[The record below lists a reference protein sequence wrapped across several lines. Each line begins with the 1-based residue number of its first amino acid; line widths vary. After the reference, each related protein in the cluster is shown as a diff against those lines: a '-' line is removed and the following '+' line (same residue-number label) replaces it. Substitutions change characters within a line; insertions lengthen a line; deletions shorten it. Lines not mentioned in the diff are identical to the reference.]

1 MIIRNDER
9 GLLFKD
15 GNYIK
20 VLKPGKYFFFWPNK
34 YKVEVLDV
42 NKPFE
47 TEKDIS
53 VFLEDEG
60 LKKELDIIDVKDN
73 ELVMYYQDGK
83 FKGLYSSGKYAFWNV
98 LQKNSFKTVDKNKPE
113 IDEDIELSL
122 LLQEAFSGLYV
133 VFEVCNYEKGLLFYN
148 NKFQKI
154 LEPGKYYFWN
164 TNVSVS
170 IIKADLRRQQL
181 DVAGQEIMTEDKVTL
196 RLNFVCHYRI
206 VDPVKAL
213 LETKEYQIQIY
224 NLLQLILREYVGSMK
239 LDELLR
245 KKKEIGDFVLEHL
258 QQKSDVF
265 GIEFLFAG
273 LKDIILPGEIKTI
286 LNTVLLAEKKALAT
300 IITRREETASTRSL
314 LNTAKLMDENK
325 TLYRLKELEVIE
337 KICDKIGNISLMGGG
352 SLIEHLSA
360 LFAPKGE
367 DSSQK

>member
-1 MIIRNDER
+1 MIIKKDER
-9 GLLFKD
+9 GLLFRD
-15 GNYIK
+15 GDYVK
-20 VLKPGKYFFFWPNK
+20 VLKPGKYPFFWTAR

-42 NKPFE
+42 NKPFK

-53 VFLEDEG
+53 LFLEDEE
-60 LKKELDIIDVKDN
+60 LLKELDIIDVKDN
-73 ELVMYYQDGK
+73 EFALYYQDGK
-83 FKGLYSSGKYAFWNV
+83 FRGVYSPGKYAFWKV
-98 LQKNSFKTVDKNKPE
+98 FHKNSFKIIDKNKAE

-122 LLQEAFSGLYV
+122 LHKGDFSGLFIF
-133 VFEVCNYEKGLLFYN
+133 FEICNFEKGLLFYN

-164 TNVSVS
+164 NNISVS
-170 IIKADLRRQQL
+170 MIKADLRRQQL

-206 VDPVKAL
+206 IDPVKAL
-213 LETKEYQIQIY
+213 LEIKEYQVQIY
-224 NLLQLILREYVGSMK
+224 NLLQLMLREYVGSMK
-239 LDELLR
+239 LDDLLR
-245 KKKEIGDFVLEHL
+245 KKKEIGDFVLENL
-258 QQKSDVF
+258 KQKSDIF

-286 LNTVLLAEKKALAT
+286 LNTVLLAEKNAQAT

-314 LNTAKLMDENK
+314 LNTAKLMEENK

-360 LFAPKGE
+360 LFAPKIE
-367 DSSQK
+367 DKK

>member
-1 MIIRNDER
+1 MIVKNDER

-15 GNYIK
+15 GNYVK
-20 VLKPGKYFFFWPNK
+20 LLKPGKYFFFWPNK
-34 YKVEVLDV
+34 CKVEVLDV

-53 VFLEDEG
+53 VFLGDEV

-73 ELVMYYQDGK
+73 ELALYFQDGK
-83 FKGLYSSGKYAFWNV
+83 FRGIYSSGKYAFWNV
-98 LQKNSFKTVDKNKPE
+98 LKKNTFKTIDKNKPE
-113 IDEDIELSL
+113 VDEDVERSL
-122 LLQEAFSGLYV
+122 FVNKVFAGLYTV
-133 VFEVCNYEKGLLFYN
+133 LEVLHYEKGLLFYN

-154 LEPGKYYFWN
+154 LDPGRYYFWN
-164 TNVSVS
+164 GNKVVS
-170 IIKADLRRQQL
+170 IIKADLRQQQM

-196 RLNFVCHYRI
+196 RLNFVCHYKI
-206 VDPVKAL
+206 IDPEKAFL
-213 LETKEYQIQIY
+213 KTRDYQTQVY
-224 NLLQLILREYVGSMK
+224 NMLQLILREYVGSMK

-258 QQKSDVF
+258 KQKSDVF

-286 LNTVLLAEKKALAT
+286 LNTVLLAEKKALAN

-352 SLIEHLSA
+352 SLIEHLSG
-360 LFAPKGE
+360 LFIRNNGKNSGT
-367 DSSQK
+367 

>member
-1 MIIRNDER
+1 MIIKNDER

-20 VLKPGKYFFFWPNK
+20 TLKPGKYLFFWPNK
-34 YKVEVLDV
+34 YKVEVLDI
-42 NKPFE
+42 NNPFKS
-47 TEKDIS
+47 EKDIS
-53 VFLEDEG
+53 VFLDDEE

-73 ELVMYYQDGK
+73 EWAIYYQDGK
-83 FKGLYSSGKYAFWNV
+83 FKAVYPSGKYAFWNV
-98 LQKNSFKTVDKNKPE
+98 LKKNTFKTIDKNNPE
-113 IDEDIELSL
+113 VDDDIERSL
-122 LLQEAFSGLYV
+122 FLQAGFTGLYV
-133 VFEVCNYEKGLLFYN
+133 IHEVFNYEKGLLFFN
-148 NKFQKI
+148 NKFRKI

-164 TNVSVS
+164 GNITVG
-170 IIKADLRRQQL
+170 IIKADLRRQQM

-206 VDPVKAL
+206 VDPEKAFL
-213 LETKEYQIQIY
+213 DTKDFQIQVY
-224 NLLQLILREYVGSMK
+224 NLMQLILREYVGSMK

-258 QQKSDVF
+258 KQKSDVF
-265 GIEFLFAG
+265 GVEFLFAG

-286 LNTVLLAEKKALAT
+286 LNTVILAEKKAQAN

-352 SLIEHLSA
+352 SLIEHLSS
-360 LFAPKGE
+360 LFTTQSKE
-367 DSSQK
+367 RSK

>member
-1 MIIRNDER
+1 MIIRKDER
-9 GLLFKD
+9 GLLFRD

-20 VLKPGKYFFFWPNK
+20 TLKPGKYRFFWPNK
-34 YKVEVLDV
+34 YKVEINNV

-47 TEKDIS
+47 SDKDIA
-53 VFLEDEG
+53 VFLDDEE

-73 ELVMYYQDGK
+73 ELVLHYQDKK
-83 FKGLYSSGKYAFWNV
+83 FKGIYRSGMYAFWNV
-98 LQKNSFKTVDKNKPE
+98 LHKNSFRVIDKNTPE
-113 IDEDIELSL
+113 MDKDIERSL
-122 LLQEAFSGLYV
+122 LTNEAFAGLYTAL
-133 VFEVCNYEKGLLFYN
+133 EVNTYEKGLLFYN

-154 LEPGKYYFWN
+154 LEPGRYFFWN
-164 TNVSVS
+164 GNITVGL
-170 IIKADLRRQQL
+170 IKADLRRQQM

-196 RLNFVCHYRI
+196 RLNFVCHYKI
-206 VDPVKAL
+206 NDPEKVFLQTKDY
-213 LETKEYQIQIY
+213 ETQIY

-245 KKKEIGDFVLEHL
+245 KKQEIGDFVLEHL
-258 QQKSDVF
+258 KQKSDVF

-360 LFAPKGE
+360 LFGPKKEEGA
-367 DSSQK
+367 